1 MSIDAL
7 GRTGS
12 PVSEHVWEA
21 LDKTMVGAATSQL
34 TGRRLLDV
42 RGPYGL
48 GLKSVALPDEDAGDG
63 LIVSGT
69 VPLALIQRSF
79 TLSARDLA
87 AYEHES
93 TSLDLAP
100 LAEAAI
106 EVARREDEVVFAGTR
121 RAPGLT
127 TIEGVASV
135 PLPAWDALGSAVG
148 TVIAAATRL
157 DENGFHGPYA
167 LAVSPARYN
176 LLLRRLETGVV
187 SELDTIREIAT
198 DGVFKA
204 PVLDDAGVLIAVGAQ
219 FAHIV
224 VGQDM
229 SLGFVGPTADGRFEF
244 TISESLAVRVL
255 ERGAVCVI
263 GKPAAG
269 ATNQGDGARRRRQ
282 A

>member
-7 GRTGS
+7 GRTGA

-21 LDKTMVGAATSQL
+21 LEKTMVGAATSQL

-63 LIVSGT
+63 LIVSGAL
-69 VPLALIQRSF
+69 PLALIQRSF

-93 TSLDLAP
+93 TSLDLAA

-106 EVARREDEVVFAGTR
+106 AVARREDEVVFAGTQR
-121 RAPGLT
+121 TPGLT

-204 PVLDDAGVLIAVGAQ
+204 PILDDAGVLLAVGAQ

-255 ERGAVCVI
+255 EHGAVCVI
-263 GKPAAG
+263 GKPAGSA
-269 ATNQGDGARRRRQ
+269 AQGDGSRRRRQ
-282 A
+282 G